1 MVVHLFLLKH
11 DNFKRAS
18 AQFPSFRTYVK
29 IAVRVRANSFDVF
42 VLKHLVFRGVFY
54 PLKAFVFV
62 FYKNVAFH
70 SSMIAAAAFFFK
82 CLEV

>member
-18 AQFPSFRTYVK
+18 AQFPSFGTYVK
-29 IAVRVRANSFDVF
+29 IAVRVRANSFDAF
-42 VLKHLVFRGVFY
+42 VLKHLFFRGVFY
-54 PLKAFVFV
+54 PLEAFVFV
-62 FYKNVAFH
+62 FYKNMAFH
-70 SSMIAAAAFFFK
+70 PAMIASTAFFFK